1 MTTYYVDWEK
11 ADNSGNGL
19 TLATAKKTLN
29 GAEDIPVAAGDFVWV
44 RPGVYREMLTVDVS
58 GSSGS
63 PITYQGDV
71 AGQIWHPG
79 GVVRITGSNDD
90 LTITRS
96 QNINSGSGGAGST
109 NYRTFK
115 GFNFGMVSDAMIFN
129 NKSDY
134 WIVEDCV
141 FANSDI
147 WTVGIEWQNGVGN
160 NIIRRCLF
168 YSLSAPV
175 QIRHDTLQVDDKNNL
190 VENCIFIGGD
200 TAIGIHRVGGTTIR
214 NCLFLSHPWAGVYI
228 PVALSNGQTT
238 IVENCIFRGIE
249 NAALVSTVDPATNEE
264 ITEDFNDFFGNNSDR
279 DNVSVGANSTTDAPN
294 LDISILLSGHR
305 LPWKIGE
312 LLPSSPVARRTDS
325 GSAPSDDLYGL
336 TRPVTNGK
344 RSWGPIQFTGA
355 VRETTITDGGGAS
368 LKLPDA
374 GEQFF
379 MRVPTSA
386 SEITIAV
393 KVYREAN
400 YAGTLPQL
408 VIRQPGQADETDTDA
423 GSAEQFNT
431 LSVTLTP
438 DALPPWVDVF
448 IRSNN
453 TAAAGDYATY
463 WDTLT
468 VT

>member
-11 ADNSGNGL
+11 ADNTGNGL

-29 GAEDIPVAAGDFVWV
+29 GAEDIPVVAGDFVWV
-44 RPGVYREMLTVDVS
+44 RPGVYRETLTVDVS
-58 GSSGS
+58 GSNGS

-79 GVVRITGSNDD
+79 GVVRVTDSDNDQVPVGREGISSSNK
-90 LTITRS
+90 S
-96 QNINSGSGGAGST
+96 
-109 NYRTFK
+109 YRTFR
-115 GFNFGMVSDAMIFN
+115 GFTFDTGNYGGIFLADTGGQN
-129 NKSDY
+129 
-134 WIVEDCV
+134 WIIEDCV
-141 FANSDI
+141 ISMEESS
-147 WTVGIEWQNGVGN
+147 GIYFGSSVINTIV
-160 NIIRRCLF
+160 RRCLF
-168 YSLSAPV
+168 FSIGISAGV
-175 QIRHDTLQVDDKNNL
+175 NYFHSSTLDNANHQ
-190 VENCIFIGGD
+190 VENCIFLGGG
-200 TAIGIHRVGGTTIR
+200 TSGCEGVNTQRVGGIDIK
-214 NCLFLSHPWAGVYI
+214 NCLFIGISDAVRIQVDLGS
-228 PVALSNGQTT
+228 GQTIDVSNSIFQGCNYALQT
-238 IVENCIFRGIE
+238 SLMSVGLIVEDYNTFFANNNKLGGSR
-249 NAALVSTVDPATNEE
+249 V
-264 ITEDFNDFFGNNSDR
+264 TEGDNS
-279 DNVSVGANSTTDAPN
+279 VLYTPL
-294 LDISILLSGHR
+294 LDTPILKAGHR
-305 LPWKIGE
+305 FPWHPGE
-312 LLPSSPVARRTDS
+312 LSLWSPVARRTDD

-393 KVYREAN
+393 KVYREAD

-408 VIRQPGQADETDTDA
+408 IVRQPGQADETDTDA

-448 IRSNN
+448 IKSNN
-453 TAAAGDYATY
+453 TAAAGDFATF

>member
-11 ADNSGNGL
+11 ADNTGNGL

-58 GSSGS
+58 GSNGS

-79 GVVRITGSNDD
+79 GVVRITGSDD
-90 LTITRS
+90 DQTATRT
-96 QNINSGSGGAGST
+96 NCIRAGAGKS
-109 NYRTFK
+109 YRTYR
-115 GFNFGMVSDAMIFN
+115 GFQCDSTTQGCILHFGVSNTNIT
-129 NKSDY
+129 
-134 WIVEDCV
+134 IEDCT
-141 FANSDI
+141 FTNIGSPGCIDI
-147 WTVGIEWQNGVGN
+147 DDTTSNFIV
-160 NIIRRCLF
+160 RRCLF
-168 YSLSAPV
+168 IQGFGTSMYIFSSS
-175 QIRHDTLQVDDKNNL
+175 TLDDSNHL
-190 VENCIFIGGD
+190 VENCIFVGRGNYSLI
-200 TAIGIHRVGGTTIR
+200 IQRVGGINIR
-214 NCLFLSHPWAGVYI
+214 NCYFQGGGI
-228 PVALSNGQTT
+228 QIQIALSAGQ
-238 IVENCIFRGIE
+238 VNNVNNCIFRHS
-249 NAALVSTVDPATNEE
+249 NTALNSATLGQLVEDYNTISSASTPRSNVD
-264 ITEDFNDFFGNNSDR
+264 
-279 DNVSVGANSTTDAPN
+279 VGANSVSYPPLTSFP
-294 LDISILLSGHR
+294 LLLGGYR
-305 LPWKIGE
+305 LSWQFGD
-312 LLPSSPVARRTDS
+312 LSHQSLVARRTDN
-325 GSAPSDDLYGL
+325 GSTPADDFFGL

-355 VRETTITDGGGAS
+355 VREITITDGGGAS

-393 KVYREAN
+393 KVYREAD

-408 VIRQPGQADETDTDA
+408 VVRQPGQADETDTDT
-423 GSAEQFNT
+423 GDAEEWNT
-431 LSVTLTP
+431 LSVTFTP

-453 TAAAGDYATY
+453 TAAADDYATY